1 MALKDAANDVD
12 NAIALEGYKGMS
24 FENAF
29 GGALIFHA
37 ASLFKRSGGRG
48 SCGHRRAV

>member
-12 NAIALEGYKGMS
+12 NAITRVSYKGMS

-29 GGALIFHA
+29 GGALSFMRRRY
-37 ASLFKRSGGRG
+37 SKG
-48 SCGHRRAV
+48 SPCPGSP